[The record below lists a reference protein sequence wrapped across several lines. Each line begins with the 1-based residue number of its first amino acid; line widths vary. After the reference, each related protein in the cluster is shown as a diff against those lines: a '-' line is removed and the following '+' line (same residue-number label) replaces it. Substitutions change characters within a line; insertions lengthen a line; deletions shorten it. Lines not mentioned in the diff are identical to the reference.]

1 VFLNFAK
8 VREESGA
15 MRIDTNPALPDVP
28 GSAIARQSSGDI
40 IDIVESMLFEN
51 AGAERGTIP
60 RAANKDGCFVL
71 VQFMVAGA
79 QLGHRDIDG
88 AFDVLVIMSCKSSAE
103 VSSI

>member
-1 VFLNFAK
+1 
-8 VREESGA
+8 

-28 GSAIARQSSGDI
+28 GSVIAGQTSGDI
-40 IDIVESMLFEN
+40 IDIVKSMLFEN

-88 AFDVLVIMSCKSSAE
+88 AFDMSIRLFKRCSYVQQDKTGGTGEHVVQVLG
-103 VSSI
+103 